1 MSHQGP
7 EVITTSNHNEDI
19 KWMGMYDS
27 CPILNVGI
35 CVKKHVKIQFC
46 DSLGKHDIPLEQS

>member
-7 EVITTSNHNEDI
+7 EVITTSNYNEDI
-19 KWMGMYDS
+19 KWVGMYDS
-27 CPILNVGI
+27 WPILNIGS
-35 CVKKHVKIQFC
+35 CVKKHVKIQFY